1 MRTKRYTFVGFG
13 GRGERERERG
23 GGGEVIIPLFLFG
36 LVNLLDDDSYELAM
50 IDDPGTFT
58 L

>member
-13 GRGERERERG
+13 GRW